1 MIEKGHNL
9 TIYNREKIE
18 VEDAYEILSS
28 TEKEIYVKLSNE
40 ILQIVGEDM
49 KINKLIPEDKTLS
62 VVGKING
69 INYVS
74 KTSKK
79 SFFKKVFK

>member
-1 MIEKGHNL
+1 MIDNGHNL

-49 KINKLIPEDKTLS
+49 KINKLILPRP
-62 VVGKING
+62 
-69 INYVS
+69 
-74 KTSKK
+74 
-79 SFFKKVFK
+79 